1 MLKYAMFRVAEGLSR
16 AIPRPFAYWISLR
29 VADLYFFCDRRGRGA
44 VSDNLRRVMEF
55 GGQAATPALVRL
67 GTRRTFQHFGK
78 YVVDFFRF
86 ARLTEADIR
95 RLVKIDHPEYVEQS
109 LASRKGVI
117 LVTAHLG
124 NWELGGAV
132 LAGLGYPVNA
142 VVLEQ
147 RSARLNE
154 FFQHYRRRRGMAVIP
169 LGHAVPQLIRALRRN
184 ECVALLA
191 DRDYSRR
198 TDFATF
204 CGALA
209 CLPRGPAW
217 LAEKTGA
224 PVVPGF
230 LIRRSDETF
239 ELRLY
244 APIEP
249 AGKTAAQ
256 IQREICVVLED
267 AVSRNPD
274 QWFMFERVWDGQ
286 SYGQASNHVPAVAPA
301 GAAPG

>member
-1 MLKYAMFRVAEGLSR
+1 MLKYSLFRVAEGLSR

-29 VADLYFFCDRRGRGA
+29 VADVYFFSDRRGREA
-44 VSDNLRRVMEF
+44 VVANLGRVMNS
-55 GGQAATPALVRL
+55 GGRSATASQIRLAA
-67 GTRRTFQHFGK
+67 RRTFHHFGK

-86 ARLTEADIR
+86 ARLGADDIR
-95 RLVKIDHPEYVEQS
+95 RLVTIDHPEYVEQS
-109 LASRKGVI
+109 LALGKGVI

-132 LAGLGYPVNA
+132 LAGLGYPINA

-147 RSARLNE
+147 RSAKLNK

-169 LGHAVPQLIRALRRN
+169 LGHAVPELIRALRRR

-204 CGALA
+204 CGASA
-209 CLPRGPAW
+209 CLPRGPVW

-224 PVVPGF
+224 PIVPGF
-230 LIRRSDETF
+230 LIRREDETF
-239 ELRLY
+239 EMRFY
-244 APIEP
+244 TPIHP
-249 AGKTAAQ
+249 GGKTAEQ
-256 IQREICVVLED
+256 MQREVCAVLED
-267 AVSRNPD
+267 AILRNPD

-286 SYGQASNHVPAVAPA
+286 SYGQASHS
-301 GAAPG
+301 GREGSRE